1 MASLLIAA
9 LCLLTGPAFGQGLI
23 VDHTKTTITQIPE
36 AAILQAKQNLR
47 IAYGHTSHGSQLI
60 DGMNGL
66 VGFMNGR
73 GYPNNL
79 YAWNEAGSNGALR
92 LDDNAFSSFGANDL
106 GAPNRTA
113 WDGATRSYLAA
124 NPTTNVI
131 IWSWCGQ
138 VDGSQAEIQNYLDR
152 MNQLEA
158 DFPAVRFVYM
168 TGHLNGGGATGNVNV
183 RNNQIRAYCLA
194 NNKTLYDFA
203 DIESY
208 DPDGLVHYMPLN
220 CDDACNYTSGGQSHN
235 WATEWQAAH
244 VQNVDWYD
252 CGAAHSYPLNANR
265 KAYAAWWL
273 WARLAGWAGPV
284 ADSTP
289 PSVPTALHTTSVVYN
304 RVELAW
310 TAASDAESGV
320 SGYRIY
326 RGAAFLSFATG
337 TTFADTTVSA
347 GTPYSYTVRAV
358 NGASLLSG
366 ESNAATANTPVPT
379 DTEDPSVPGNL
390 QAGAITTTT
399 LHLTWNA
406 ATDNIGV
413 TGYRVYRDGTLRTTV
428 VGTSFDDSSLTPA
441 TSYSYRVSAR
451 DAAGNESDQSAVL
464 TVETTDPTDTEPPSV
479 PNGLTV
485 GATTTTTVQLSWNA
499 ATDNNA
505 VAGYHVYRDGA
516 LVATATGTSF
526 GDTGRTASTTYSYRV
541 SAFDAADNESALSD
555 AVAARTLDPSQVV
568 HTLRLQG
575 TAQSGNAD
583 AFLFEANPNTN
594 YGASDYFST
603 IDRFLVQFDLEALP
617 TDCRIVSARVAFYV
631 WAQSNY
637 QADQYLDL
645 YRVTRAWAEDTV
657 TWNNASAG
665 VPWTTAGGDRAER
678 VGRILQLSGRANWDH
693 VFYPPVDLTIL
704 VQKWAAGTV
713 PNNGLLMIHSPVTG
727 IGLKAADYGTA
738 SAPYLEITYTEEDTP
753 VLYELWMHG
762 RFSDAQLADP
772 AGEATTW
779 GRNADPDGDGTINFF
794 EYALG
799 SNPNAKGD
807 GVAGALQCSAPSGG
821 ALDLTF
827 GRRAGTTGVAYS
839 LERSFDLVSWDLVPE
854 AERTEA
860 VGPAGDAMEDVVW
873 QVQAASGQSRAFY
886 RLRLTA
892 Q

>member
-9 LCLLTGPAFGQGLI
+9 FCLLTGPASGQGLI
-23 VDHTKTTITQIPE
+23 VDHSTTTITQIPE
-36 AAILQAKQNLR
+36 AAILQAKQTLR

-60 DGMNGL
+60 DGMTGL

-73 GYPNNL
+73 GYPSNL
-79 YAWNEAGSNGALR
+79 YAWNESGSGGALR

-138 VDGSQAEIQNYLDR
+138 VDGSQADIQGYLDR

-208 DPDGLVHYMPLN
+208 DPDGLVNYMELGCN
-220 CDDACNYTSGGQSHN
+220 DACGYTLNGVGHN

-244 VQNVDWYD
+244 VQNVDWYN

-284 ADSTP
+284 VDSTP
-289 PSVPTALHTTSVVYN
+289 PSVPASLHTTSVAYN

-310 TAASDAESGV
+310 NAADDAESGV

-326 RGAAFLSFATG
+326 RGAAFLAFATG
-337 TTFADTTVSA
+337 TGYADTTVSA
-347 GTPYSYTVRAV
+347 GTSYTYTVRAV

-366 ESNAATANTPVPT
+366 DSDPATAVTPVPT

-390 QAGAITTTT
+390 QAGAITTTS

-406 ATDNIGV
+406 STDNVGV
-413 TGYRVYRDGTLRTTV
+413 TGYRVYRGGSLRTTA
-428 VGTSFDDSSLTPA
+428 VGTSFDDSGLTPA

-451 DAAGNESDQSAVL
+451 DAAGNESDQSAAL
-464 TVETTDPTDTEPPSV
+464 TVQTTDPTDTEPPSI

-485 GATTTTTVQLSWNA
+485 GTVTSTTVQLSWNP

-516 LVATATGTSF
+516 VVATATGTSF
-526 GDTGRTASTTYSYRV
+526 DDTGRSASTAYSYRV
-541 SAFDAADNESALSD
+541 SAFDAAANESDPCA
-555 AVAARTLDPSQVV
+555 AVAATTLDPSQIL

-594 YGASDYFST
+594 YGASSYFST
-603 IDRFLVQFDLEALP
+603 IDHFLVQFDLTALP
-617 TDCRIVSARVAFYV
+617 TNCRIESARAAFYV

-645 YRVTRAWAEDTV
+645 YRVTREWVEDTV
-657 TWNNASAG
+657 TWANASAG

-678 VGRILQLSGRANWDH
+678 VGRILQLSGSANWDH
-693 VFYPPVDLTIL
+693 VFYPAVDLKML
-704 VQKWAAGTV
+704 VQKWAARVV
-713 PNNGLLMIHSPVTG
+713 PNYGLLMVHSPVTG
-727 IGLKAADYGTA
+727 IGLKASEYGTA
-738 SAPYLEITYTEEDTP
+738 SAPYLEITY
-753 VLYELWMHG
+753 YEGGEPAFYEMWMHG
-762 RFSDAQLADP
+762 PFTDAQLADP
-772 AGEATTW
+772 AGESTTW
-779 GRNADPDGDGTINFF
+779 GRLADPDGDGVINLF
-794 EYALG
+794 EYGLG
-799 SNPNAKGD
+799 TNPNAAGE
-807 GVAGALQCSAPSGG
+807 GLAGALHCEGDG
-821 ALDLTF
+821 DGTIALMF
-827 GRRAGTTGVAYS
+827 GRRTGTTGVAYS
-839 LERSFDLVSWDLVPE
+839 LERSFDLIAWEIVPE
-854 AERTEA
+854 ADRTEA
-860 VGPAGDAMEDVVW
+860 VVAGADKMEEVVW
-873 QVQAASGQSRAFY
+873 QVQAAAGQPRAFY

>member
-1 MASLLIAA
+1 MHHSRFALLASLLIAA
-9 LCLLTGPAFGQGLI
+9 LCLPTGPAFGQGLI

-36 AAILQAKQNLR
+36 AAILQAKQTLR

-92 LDDNAFSSFGANDL
+92 LDDNAFSSFGADDL

-124 NPTTNVI
+124 NPSTNVI

-152 MNQLEA
+152 MSQLER

-220 CDDACNYTSGGQSHN
+220 CDDGCNYTSGGVGHN

-244 VQNVDWYD
+244 TQNVDWYN
-252 CGAAHSYPLNANR
+252 CGAAHSQPLNANR

-289 PSVPTALHTTSVVYN
+289 PTVPASLHTTSVAYN

-310 TAASDAESGV
+310 SAAVDAESGV

-326 RGAAFLSFATG
+326 RGGAFLSFATG
-337 TTFADTTVSA
+337 TSYADATVSA
-347 GTPYSYTVRAV
+347 GESYTYTVRAV

-366 ESNAATANTPVPT
+366 DSNTVTADTPVPT
-379 DTEDPSVPGNL
+379 DTQDPSVPGNL

-406 ATDNIGV
+406 STDNIGV
-413 TGYRVYRDGTLRTTV
+413 TGYRVYRDGSLRTTV
-428 VGTSFDDSSLTPA
+428 AGTSFDDSGLTPA
-441 TSYSYRVSAR
+441 TSYSYRVSAL
-451 DAAGNESDQSAVL
+451 DAAGNESDQSAAR
-464 TVETTDPTDTEPPSV
+464 TVQTTDPTDTEPPSV

-485 GATTTTTVQLSWNA
+485 GTVTSTTVQLSWNA

-505 VAGYHVYRDGA
+505 VAGTMCTATVRWSPRPRARALATLGA
-516 LVATATGTSF
+516 RLRQRTATG
-526 GDTGRTASTTYSYRV
+526 
-541 SAFDAADNESALSD
+541 
-555 AVAARTLDPSQVV
+555 
-568 HTLRLQG
+568 
-575 TAQSGNAD
+575 
-583 AFLFEANPNTN
+583 
-594 YGASDYFST
+594 
-603 IDRFLVQFDLEALP
+603 
-617 TDCRIVSARVAFYV
+617 
-631 WAQSNY
+631 
-637 QADQYLDL
+637 
-645 YRVTRAWAEDTV
+645 
-657 TWNNASAG
+657 
-665 VPWTTAGGDRAER
+665 
-678 VGRILQLSGRANWDH
+678 
-693 VFYPPVDLTIL
+693 
-704 VQKWAAGTV
+704 
-713 PNNGLLMIHSPVTG
+713 
-727 IGLKAADYGTA
+727 
-738 SAPYLEITYTEEDTP
+738 
-753 VLYELWMHG
+753 
-762 RFSDAQLADP
+762 
-772 AGEATTW
+772 
-779 GRNADPDGDGTINFF
+779 
-794 EYALG
+794 
-799 SNPNAKGD
+799 
-807 GVAGALQCSAPSGG
+807 
-821 ALDLTF
+821 
-827 GRRAGTTGVAYS
+827 
-839 LERSFDLVSWDLVPE
+839 
-854 AERTEA
+854 
-860 VGPAGDAMEDVVW
+860 
-873 QVQAASGQSRAFY
+873 
-886 RLRLTA
+886 
-892 Q
+892 